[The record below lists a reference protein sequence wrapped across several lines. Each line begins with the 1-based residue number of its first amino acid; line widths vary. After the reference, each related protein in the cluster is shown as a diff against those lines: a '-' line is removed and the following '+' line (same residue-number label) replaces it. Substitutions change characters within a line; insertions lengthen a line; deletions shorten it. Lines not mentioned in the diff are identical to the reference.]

1 MQRKR
6 FTIGDVARLAGVGKV
21 TVSYVLNGRGE
32 ENRISKETQERI
44 FAAARE
50 LEYRPSAV
58 ARSLVSKQA
67 NAISVVFQY
76 ANYFRAGSSFVNEL
90 MRGVCEECV
99 EADIN
104 LILHTR
110 SFNSVEEEADAL
122 MDGRTDG
129 ALILRDLD
137 DPLLQLLHQR
147 QFPVVTFFCHP
158 EQPDIPFVDSDNV
171 SGAMLAMDHF
181 FDLGHDRIGMVV
193 GSAGSVASNDRLSG
207 YRKSLESRGIEFDSN
222 LVISSYAP
230 GDFGQNLTDWYRE
243 HQPSALLCW
252 SDDIAFTCI
261 KLLGNVGISVPDDL
275 SVVGFDSSEE
285 CDRMTPPLTSVRQ
298 PIFEIARSAART
310 LIAATRQVPAQS
322 QNVFPLSLDVRGST
336 KEHKHNTSSMKRTP

>member
-6 FTIGDVARLAGVGKV
+6 FTIGDVARLAGVGKA
-21 TVSYVLNGRGE
+21 TVSYVLNGLGE

-76 ANYFRAGSSFVNEL
+76 ANYFRAGTSFVNEL

-110 SFNSVEEEADAL
+110 SFGSVEEEADAL
-122 MDGRTDG
+122 MDGRSDG
-129 ALILRDLD
+129 VLILRDVD
-137 DPLLQLLHQR
+137 DPLLPLLHQR
-147 QFPVVTFFCHP
+147 QFPVVTFFSHP
-158 EQPDIPFVDSDNV
+158 GEPNIPFVDADNF
-171 SGAMLAMDHF
+171 SGAATATRHLAE
-181 FDLGHDRIGMVV
+181 LGHRNIGMIT
-193 GSAGSVASNDRLSG
+193 GSPGSVASNDRHAGYKNALEELEVDYRPSFVLS
-207 YRKSLESRGIEFDSN
+207 SH
-222 LVISSYAP
+222 AP
-230 GDFGQNLTDWYRE
+230 GDFAENLKSWYEE
-243 HQPSALLCW
+243 HRPTAILCW
-252 SDDIAFTCI
+252 SDDTAFTCI
-261 KLLGNVGISVPDDL
+261 KLFGRMGISIPNEL
-275 SVVGFDSSEE
+275 SIVGFDGSEE
-285 CDRMTPPLTSVRQ
+285 CDRTNPPLTSMRQ

-310 LIAATRQVPAQS
+310 LIAATRQMPAEV
-322 QNVFPLSLDVRGST
+322 QNIFPLTLDVRGST
-336 KEHKHNTSSMKRTP
+336 QAIKLSPSSTKRTS

>member
-58 ARSLVSKQA
+58 ARSLVSKRA
-67 NAISVVFQY
+67 NAISIVFQY

-99 EADIN
+99 DADIN

-110 SFNSVEEEADAL
+110 SFDSVAEEADAL

-129 ALILRDLD
+129 ALILRDFD
-137 DPLLQLLHQR
+137 DPLLEVLHQR
-147 QFPVVTFFCHP
+147 QFPIVTFFSHP
-158 EQPDIPFVDSDNV
+158 NEPSIPFVDADNV
-171 SGAMLAMDHF
+171 EGGITATQHMIE
-181 FDLGHDRIGMVV
+181 LGHRHIGMVT
-193 GSAGSVASNDRLSG
+193 GSPGSVASNDRCSG
-207 YRKSLESRGIEFDSN
+207 YQQALRQFEVEVNPSMI
-222 LVISSYAP
+222 ISSHAP
-230 GDFGQNLTDWYRE
+230 GDFEENFATWFKTNN
-243 HQPSALLCW
+243 PTALVCW
-252 SDDIAFTCI
+252 SDDIAFACI
-261 KLLGNVGISVPDDL
+261 KILTKLGASVPDDV
-275 SVVGFDSSEE
+275 SVIGFDSSEE
-285 CDRMTPPLTSVRQ
+285 CNRTTPPLTSMRQ
-298 PIFEIARSAART
+298 PIFDIARSAART
-310 LIAATRQVPAQS
+310 LIAATRLEPADV
-322 QNVFPLSLDVRGST
+322 NTTFPLTLDVRGST
-336 KEHKHNTSSMKRTP
+336 KQHQHNSSSMKRTS